1 MIFKWAYIERLHN
14 NDADASLRTG
24 LGLVETCNG
33 MAVEKNLQQYTVG
46 VNFYLHGN
54 NQKIAADY
62 SLLARGLEAADPG
75 GPNVQNQQDHRI
87 RIMFQQF
94 F

>member
-1 MIFKWAYIERLHN
+1 MG
-14 NDADASLRTG
+14 AS
-24 LGLVETCNG
+24 
-33 MAVEKNLQQYTVG
+33 
-46 VNFYLHGN
+46 FYFHGN

-75 GPNVQNQQDHRI
+75 GANVQNQQDHRV
-87 RIMFQQF
+87 RLMFQQF

>member
-1 MIFKWAYIERLHN
+1 
-14 NDADASLRTG
+14 
-24 LGLVETCNG
+24 
-33 MAVEKNLQQYTVG
+33 VEKNLQQYTVG
-46 VNFYLHGN
+46 ASYYFFGN
-54 NQKIAADY
+54 NQKMAVDY

-75 GPNVQNQQDHRI
+75 NSSVQNQQDHRF